1 MWTLLLRKEK
11 MDKTRLEK
19 MEELD
24 AKIEK
29 INYDLLGLESRKKEI
44 EEKKF
49 SVQQEIEK
57 LEEEKKTILDKT
69 DKMNKLQKAIYI
81 MFNLKNDLK
90 QVELLNAKVEENRKE
105 KDNIQNKIDIQNKL
119 YADTIKEKDKY
130 IEQRRLLY
138 IENTNTLQEEKAKV
152 TSHTQDLAK
161 IDEIA
166 KKYKKSNIMI
176 KIRQVIETEMNK
188 LLGNKEETKEKSN
201 RKEVEAQDEME

>member
-1 MWTLLLRKEK
+1 

>member
-1 MWTLLLRKEK
+1 

-57 LEEEKKTILDKT
+57 LEDEKKKILAKT

-81 MFNLKNDLK
+81 MFSLKNDLK

-138 IENTNTLQEEKAKV
+138 IENTNTLQEEEKAKV
-152 TSHTQDLAK
+152 TSHAQDLAK